1 MFTGLA
7 VRKVRRFYKEVAYRK
22 EEEGNLLLLDSRPI
36 KTPAG
41 HKLFVPTPALAEAIA
56 AEWRAQGEEVLP
68 ETMPLSQLAITG
80 IDRVAKERTA
90 LIFEVM
96 KFAHTDLLCYRAD
109 GQSDLAARQE
119 MHWGGL
125 LEWAALALDAPLT
138 ATRGITHIQQPE
150 ASLLAL
156 GKHVEALSVDRLT
169 GVQSLTAATGSLI
182 IALAVAH
189 GKLSGDEAYKLSQ
202 LDEDYQIEQWG
213 EDPVAAKR
221 RAALKRDI
229 EAAARYLELLA

>member
-1 MFTGLA
+1 
-7 VRKVRRFYKEVAYRK
+7 VRKVRRFYKEVTYRK

-41 HKLFVPTPALAEAIA
+41 HKLFVPTAKLAEAIA
-56 AEWRAQGEEVLP
+56 EEWQAQDKEILP

-80 IDRVAKERTA
+80 IDRVRSERTA

-96 KFAHTDLLCYRAD
+96 KFAETDLLCYRAD
-109 GQSDLAARQE
+109 GQSELAARQDK
-119 MHWGGL
+119 HWGGL
-125 LEWAALALDAPLT
+125 LEWAALVLDSPLT
-138 ATRGITHIQQPE
+138 ATKGITHVKQPE
-150 ASLLAL
+150 TSLKALA
-156 GKHVEALSVDRLT
+156 KHVEALSVDHLT

-182 IALAVAH
+182 LALAVAH
-189 GKLSGDEAYKLSQ
+189 GKISGEEAYKLSQ

-221 RAALKRDI
+221 RAALKHDI